1 VHGII
6 HGNRPALTFS
16 TQPVAMPIT
25 SLSESVH
32 VDEVTTTDWDIAS
45 TASAAEDAYMHLG
58 FTKLAAEAAA
68 PWSAF
73 LGEQA
78 RQAHVP
84 AIRVTSNHTY
94 TRVVVRIDMEELEPN
109 PKFVQDVRN
118 AMASPSKEAKL
129 ANLRKALY
137 RWGALIP
144 TYVHIGCS
152 LVSNSTFFTPGDIPS
167 VSLFFS
173 QGSIASHNSSSGW
186 ARH

>member
-16 TQPVAMPIT
+16 TRPVAVPIT

-32 VDEVTTTDWDIAS
+32 VDEVATTDWDIAS
-45 TASAAEDAYMHLG
+45 TASAAEDTYMRLG

-73 LGEQA
+73 LGEQS
-78 RQAHVP
+78 RQADVP
-84 AIRVTSNHTY
+84 AIRVTSNRTY
-94 TRVVVRIDMEELEPN
+94 TRAVARIDMEELEPN

-118 AMASPSKEAKL
+118 AIASPSKEAKL

-144 TYVHIGCS
+144 IYVHIGCS
-152 LVSNSTFFTPGDIPS
+152 LVSNSTFFTPSEIPS
-167 VSLFFS
+167 VSFFF
-173 QGSIASHNSSSGW
+173 QGSVASHNSSLGR